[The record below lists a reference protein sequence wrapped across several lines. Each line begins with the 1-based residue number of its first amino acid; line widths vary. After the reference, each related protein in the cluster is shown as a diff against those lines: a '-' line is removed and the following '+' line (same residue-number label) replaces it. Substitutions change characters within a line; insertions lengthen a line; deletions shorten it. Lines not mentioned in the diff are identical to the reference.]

1 MENLRADRTR
11 KTNSIFAP
19 WKVTILFGAGV
30 MTVALAVAIA
40 VFAYRPSA
48 EMGLAGSITS
58 RRLARTLSIV
68 GNGTSEHPQVLRI
81 LFYGQ
86 SITSNNWI
94 EPAVAQLRRIYPHI
108 RFDVHNMAIG
118 GFDSSL
124 LEHTAKRDLAEFY
137 PDLIVFHAYG
147 DHRAYERIVRMIRSR
162 TAADV
167 ILQTDHIT
175 TPIEPI
181 CLEGFRFTLT
191 VPPGCKGFLWYKQ
204 RSWEEFM
211 SGTLI
216 PRLANQYGLA
226 VEPRR
231 EYWNDYLK
239 LHNLQPPALLQDEV
253 HPNAEGWRLMADI
266 FARYFETTVANYGG
280 QVSEAVANLSIPKL
294 AGTTSYR
301 FDGNRVEVLARGPLD
316 GKITAS
322 IDGRVATDVDGCWLE
337 SRTTR
342 LPNVPDWPAI
352 RRVIV
357 GPHIKRSET
366 WTLRVTELSGNQD
379 DFRFTLTSDKGGPD
393 GEGRGSVDFVSP
405 SGRVRI
411 GAKDWVI
418 HDGYKLA
425 KKGVPEGYEVQW
437 SRNFIC
443 HDESAVA
450 TSGNELE
457 VRHVLATGLDNGSH
471 QISIQLEPEALAL
484 IEEIRV
490 YRPPLR
496 D

>member
-1 MENLRADRTR
+1 MR
-11 KTNSIFAP
+11 KTKSIFVP
-19 WKVTILFGAGV
+19 WKVVILLAAGV
-30 MTVALAVAIA
+30 TTAVIAIL
-40 VFAYRPSA
+40 VNSPPDK
-48 EMGLAGSITS
+48 GLNDSTRS
-58 RRLARTLSIV
+58 RRLATTLSII
-68 GNGTSEHPQVLRI
+68 GRGTPENARVLRI

-94 EPAVAQLRRIYPHI
+94 EPAIAQLRRAYPQI
-108 RFDVHNMAIG
+108 RFDVRNMAIG

-124 LEHTAKRDLAEFY
+124 LERTAKRDLAEFY

-147 DHRAYERIVRMIRSR
+147 DHRAYERIVRIMRSR
-162 TAADV
+162 TASDV
-167 ILQTDHIT
+167 ILQTDHVT
-175 TPIEPI
+175 TPVEPI
-181 CLEGFRFTLT
+181 CPEGFRFTLT

-239 LHNLQPPALLQDEV
+239 VHDLQPPALLEDAV
-253 HPNAEGWRLMADI
+253 HPNADGWRLMADL
-266 FARYFETTVANYGG
+266 FTRYFDTIVANYAGE
-280 QVSEAVANLSIPKL
+280 VSDAEANLSIPNL

-301 FDGNRVEVLARGPLD
+301 FEGNRVEVLARGPLD
-316 GKITAS
+316 GRITAS
-322 IDGRVATDVDGCWLE
+322 IDGRATTDVDGCWLV
-337 SRTTR
+337 SRTSR

-352 RRVIV
+352 RRVAV
-357 GPHIKRSET
+357 DSNVNRSEI
-366 WTLRVTELSGNQD
+366 WTLRVTDLSADQD

-411 GAKDWVI
+411 EAKDWVI

-425 KKGVPEGYEVQW
+425 KKGVPEGYEIQW

-443 HDESAVA
+443 HDESVVA
-450 TSGNELE
+450 TSGSELE
-457 VRHVLATGLDNGSH
+457 VRHVLATGLDNSSH
-471 QISIQLEPEALAL
+471 YLIIQIEPEALAL

>member
-1 MENLRADRTR
+1 MESLGAHKM
-11 KTNSIFAP
+11 KTKSIFVP
-19 WKVTILFGAGV
+19 WRVVILFAAGV
-30 MTVALAVAIA
+30 MTVVIA
-40 VFAYRPSA
+40 FLVNSPRDKGFDDST
-48 EMGLAGSITS
+48 TS
-58 RRLARTLSIV
+58 RRLATTLSII
-68 GNGTSEHPQVLRI
+68 GKATADNPKVLRI

-94 EPAVAQLRRIYPHI
+94 EPAVAQLRKNYPHI
-108 RFDVHNMAIG
+108 RFDVRNMAIG

-124 LEHTAKRDLAEFY
+124 LERSAKRDLAEFY

-147 DHRAYERIVRMIRSR
+147 DHRAYERIVRIMRSQ
-162 TAADV
+162 TASDV
-167 ILQTDHIT
+167 ILQTDHVT
-175 TPIEPI
+175 TPVEPI
-181 CLEGFRFTLT
+181 CPEGFRFKLT

-216 PRLANQYGLA
+216 PRLADQYGLA

-239 LHNLQPPALLQDEV
+239 LHHLQPAELLQDAV
-253 HPNAEGWRLMADI
+253 HPNADGWRLMANL
-266 FARYFETTVANYGG
+266 FTRYFDTIVANYTGE
-280 QVSEAVANLSIPKL
+280 VSDAESNLSIPNS

-301 FDGNRVEVLARGPLD
+301 FEGNRIEIVARGPLD
-316 GKITAS
+316 GRINAS
-322 IDGRVATDVDGCWLE
+322 IDGRSATDVDGCWLV

-352 RRVIV
+352 RRVAID
-357 GPHIKRSET
+357 PNPKRSEI
-366 WTLRVTELSGNQD
+366 WTLHVTELNSDQS

-393 GEGRGSVDFVSP
+393 GEGRGSVDFVSL

-411 GAKDWVI
+411 EAKDWVI

-425 KKGVPEGYEVQW
+425 KKGVPEGYEIQW

-443 HDESAVA
+443 QDESVGA
-450 TSGNELE
+450 TSGNKLE
-457 VRHVLATGLDNGSH
+457 VRYVLVTGLDNRSH
-471 QISIQLEPEALAL
+471 QMSIQLEPEALGL

>member
-1 MENLRADRTR
+1 MESLGAHKMR
-11 KTNSIFAP
+11 KTKSFFAP
-19 WKVTILFGAGV
+19 SNVVILFAAGV
-30 MTVALAVAIA
+30 MTVASAVVIAIL
-40 VFAYRPSA
+40 VSSSLDK
-48 EMGLAGSITS
+48 GLDDSTTS
-58 RRLARTLSIV
+58 RRLAATLSIV
-68 GNGTSEHPQVLRI
+68 GKGTAEHPQVLRI

-94 EPAVAQLRRIYPHI
+94 EPAIAKLRRTYPHI
-108 RFDVHNMAIG
+108 RFDVRNMAIG
-118 GFDSSL
+118 GFDSDL

-147 DHRAYERIVRMIRSR
+147 DHRAYERIVRIIRSR

-167 ILQTDHIT
+167 ILQTDHVT

-181 CLEGFRFTLT
+181 CPEGFRFKLT

-204 RSWEEFM
+204 SSWEEFM
-211 SGTLI
+211 SSTLI

-239 LHNLQPPALLQDEV
+239 LHHLQPPALLEDAV
-253 HPNAEGWRLMADI
+253 HPNAEGWRLMADL
-266 FARYFETTVANYGG
+266 FARYFDTIVANYRGE
-280 QVSEAVANLSIPKL
+280 VSDAVASLSIPNL

-301 FDGNRVEVLARGPLD
+301 FDGNRVEVLARGPLN

-322 IDGRVATDVDGCWLE
+322 IDGRVAADVEGCWLV
-337 SRTTR
+337 SRATR

-352 RRVIV
+352 RRVTV
-357 GPHIKRSET
+357 DPNIKRSET
-366 WTLRVTELSGNQD
+366 WTLRVMELSGDQS

-405 SGRVRI
+405 SSRVRI
-411 GAKDWVI
+411 EAKDWVI

-425 KKGVPEGYEVQW
+425 KKGVPEGYEIQW

-443 HDESAVA
+443 QDESVVA
-450 TSGNELE
+450 TSGNESE

-471 QISIQLEPEALAL
+471 QMSIQIEPEVMSL